1 MAELVLEFSN
11 VSEAKVG
18 VEHRIAKIKE
28 HLDLRLDQ
36 ILRSFDEIESKEVN
50 VSERADANELEQLK
64 AYRNTTISIFGPDAP
79 SIETIDQKIADI
91 EAQLLAE
98 AKEKSIKLKWDD
110 TQLLVLIS
118 ELGTAELE
126 STTESTTTALN
137 IDRTTCKNVCY
148 DNIILPQQF
157 EPASQVEKIQ
167 NIRTPSKPP
176 RTKNSFGDVVTTK
189 PPRSKKP
196 LNIRSS
202 QPDGNLRKS
211 QSIDSY
217 AQTNLSTEV
226 LRFMSDAP
234 DLTQLDKTTLVITRT
249 HSGPK
254 LSSTGKISPRNV
266 EADDAEAPCQDGGYT
281 DMNKPHESF
290 FPMSS
295 ERSQRSTL
303 SLPPIPQT
311 PPAPPS
317 FQSIFSLS
325 NSELPDLNPLEKSSI
340 PYEPDHSYEIIDL
353 EDLLPEKLQ
362 KKQFPRFPT
371 LSRCPE
377 GAGKCQI
384 MKPKA
389 VCVNRT
395 NGTLFVAEKGNSRVQ
410 VFSPSGEHLSF
421 FVDKPGSNRMNN
433 PYGICI
439 ANNYVY
445 VTQSSSHCV
454 HYYTLTGAF
463 VKKFGKEGTS
473 DREFKLPSNITANP
487 SKKQLYICDT
497 GNDRVQAFDFGHS
510 FCKHFGLGQLLKPVD
525 IEIDSGGRIV
535 VLDRGPECIHVFDQ
549 SGEKLF
555 SLIAFDTYHQVINPL
570 FFTLNKEDEIFLSD
584 YGRNCVFVFSMDGA
598 LKGLIGVNGVFSEPR
613 GLVFDNSGRLVVMS
627 CNHTACLQFFDM

>member
-79 SIETIDQKIADI
+79 SIETIDHKIADI

-126 STTESTTTALN
+126 STTESTATALDT
-137 IDRTTCKNVCY
+137 DRTTCKNVCY

-157 EPASQVEKIQ
+157 ESASQAGKIQ
-167 NIRTPSKPP
+167 NILTPSKPP
-176 RTKNSFGDVVTTK
+176 RTKNSFGDVVSTK
-189 PPRSKKP
+189 PPLFKKP

-211 QSIDSY
+211 QSVDAY
-217 AQTNLSTEV
+217 PEANPSTEA
-226 LRFMSDAP
+226 LRFMSEDP
-234 DLTQLDKTTLVITRT
+234 NLTQPDETTLAISRT
-249 HSGPK
+249 HSDPK
-254 LSSTGKISPRNV
+254 LTSTAETEPYYVDTDGP
-266 EADDAEAPCQDGGYT
+266 EAYEEYT
-281 DMNKPHESF
+281 DMNKPRESS
-290 FPMSS
+290 PLMCPELSQLSPRSS
-295 ERSQRSTL
+295 L

-311 PPAPPS
+311 PPTPS
-317 FQSIFSLS
+317 FQSAFSLS
-325 NSELPDLNPLEKSSI
+325 NSEMLDPSEKPI
-340 PYEPDHSYEIIDL
+340 PYEPSHNYEEIDL
-353 EDLLPEKLQ
+353 EDLIPEKIQ

-389 VCVNRT
+389 VCVSRT

-473 DREFKLPSNITANP
+473 AGKFKLPSNITANP

-535 VLDRGPECIHVFDQ
+535 VLDRGPKCIHVFSQ
-549 SGEKLF
+549 SGEMLF
-555 SLIAFDTYHQVINPL
+555 SLIAFAVYHQVINPL
-570 FFTLNKEDEIFLSD
+570 FFTLSKDDEIFLSD
-584 YGRNCVFVFSMDGA
+584 YARNCVFVFSMDGA
-598 LKGLIGVNGVFSEPR
+598 LKGQIGEDGVFSEPR
-613 GLVFDNSGRLVVMS
+613 GLAFDNSGRLVVVS